1 MEQLDWKHLTPEAF
15 QRAQVRE
22 FKGQLAG
29 LIISHKVL
37 EDCRE
42 QLRLIDDAYFSVS
55 AVSTGESI
63 EIKGEQVNYKTPGRG
78 DPYATPTSSIE
89 AYEKSRE
96 PYLRRIAECQAMI
109 SYVNKMLDKI
119 ETETRGY
126 VIAKYV
132 YGKTWQQ
139 VSKGKF
145 ADLSGIRKNV
155 ERSLFGLFAIV
166 QKRTD

>member
-55 AVSTGESI
+55 AVSTGDSI

-89 AYEKSRE
+89 AYEKSRD
-96 PYLRRIAECQAMI
+96 PYLKKINDCQIEIM
-109 SYVNKMLDKI
+109 YVNDMLDKI
-119 ETETRGY
+119 DSETRGY
-126 VIAKYV
+126 VIRRYV
-132 YGKTWQQ
+132 YDENLEKIAKAIPMD
-139 VSKGKF
+139 SSS
-145 ADLSGIRKNV
+145 LYRKM
-155 ERSLFGLFAIV
+155 EKAIICLF
-166 QKRTD
+166 K